1 MDYDDAYD
9 KKPRVAAKQS
19 GALPVTAGDFPQ
31 LARVTF
37 NANPA
42 VDAVQVTIS
51 GRNKG
56 ILYYSNAGP
65 GAHVFDI
72 CCKDILLQHSGE
84 RVSSFKRMGPQTSR
98 ATVFGSLNAY
108 EATRDIPR
116 WQVIESLRYAGI
128 AQIDCKFIG
137 DKFETNDLSVSP
149 GGSNSI
155 RNSGTEHIMSGDLL
169 YWDVPLMD
177 EKGKAYG
184 YNLQAGM
191 PPGKIPIV
199 VRPYRPMEQGGVS
212 KGILRAVAVDAED
225 PGAFTDRKRADDLP
239 IAQLFDVIVRIAVA
253 HSAGSAE
260 AAITAASASA
270 ARASIL
276 ELLLNGFDGDKNFSN
291 LFSELMSTAGV
302 VLNHVKGRVFATALS
317 NSQPGEKVDIFEG
330 VYRG

>member
-9 KKPRVAAKQS
+9 KKPRVASKQS

-37 NANPA
+37 NANPP
-42 VDAVQVTIS
+42 VDAVAVTIS

-108 EATRDIPR
+108 EAPRDIFQR
-116 WQVIESLRYAGI
+116 WEVIESLRYAGI
-128 AQIDCKFIG
+128 AQIDCKYIG

-155 RNSGTEHIMSGDLL
+155 RNNGTDHIMSGDLL
-169 YWDVPLMD
+169 YWDLPLMD
-177 EKGKAYG
+177 EKGKAFG

-191 PPGKIPIV
+191 PAGKIPIV

-212 KGILRAVAVDAED
+212 KGILRAVAED
-225 PGAFTDRKRADDLP
+225 RTALTDRERVNELP
-239 IAQLFDVIVRIAVA
+239 IARLFDVIVRIAVA
-253 HSAGSAE
+253 HSSDTAE
-260 AAITAASASA
+260 GALTAAS
-270 ARASIL
+270 REETRGRVL
-276 ELLLNGFDGDKNFSN
+276 DLLLNGLGGNKNFSN

-317 NSQPGEKVDIFEG
+317 NSQPGEKIDIFEG